1 MRSQRG
7 YSLIEVIA
15 AFAVLTVIILVSLTA
30 FLERN
35 KRLAQANELIR
46 AYQSLANEAEMQRN
60 VPYDELES
68 GTTFL
73 SPTDVLAPMAPF
85 TTKVDV
91 SLRSPGVKNVSLII
105 QWKNGAKE
113 AKLDLLRTDTGGS
126 NLW

>member
-60 VPYDELES
+60 VPYDELVG
-68 GTTFL
+68 GTTFR

-85 TTKVDV
+85 TTKVEV

-113 AKLDLLRTDTGGS
+113 AKLDLLRADTGGS